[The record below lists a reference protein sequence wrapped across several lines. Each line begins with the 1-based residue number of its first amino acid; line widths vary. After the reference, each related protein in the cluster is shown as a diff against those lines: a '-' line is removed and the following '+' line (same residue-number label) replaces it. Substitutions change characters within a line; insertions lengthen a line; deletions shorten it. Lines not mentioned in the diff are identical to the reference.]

1 MSGTTNPILDVEDL
15 LGPDQLGDAETTQL
29 NQALNDLADG
39 LDEADEPVD
48 DLVAALEEAAENLGI
63 AFDQLREDLAAA
75 ADVAEEAVQDV
86 LDDIEDALSDVDGG
100 NGGDGSGD
108 GNGDG
113 TAPES
118 VFALLLP
125 SNNSGALGFAAV
137 TLDGNTLDVRFVA
150 DNVTPG
156 EPHPLH
162 IHGFTDGGT
171 ERLAVA
177 GDDADGD
184 GFVETAEGAAAAFGP
199 IIASLTASGDV
210 DPALGASADFE
221 VADEDG
227 RIVFSRTYTLDP
239 NDAEDQ
245 GVLTALQDQLDG
257 RVIKLHG
264 LEVAEG
270 AGEGTPGE
278 VNGDGGYADLLPV
291 AAGQLLSLPEE
302 VLAPFAEDP
311 QTLLDGITAFLDAIA
326 PFTLKADGS
335 GAIAPDPFLADDT
348 NGGGDGT
355 DGDGTDGDGTG
366 GDGTDGDGTDGDVTD
381 GDGTDGDVTDGDGT
395 NGDGTDGDDTNGNG
409 VLPADVNGDNGTDGN
424 GTDGQADGVQRFA
437 SLILPSNNSGVFGA
451 ASISFDEAAGT
462 VAIDLDLAGLE
473 PGEAH
478 AMHIHGFTDDSASL
492 LPNISLDADLDGF
505 VEASEGASVIG
516 QVLLGLTGDGSITDA
531 SLIGAWPEADENG
544 FLSLQQT
551 YSFDLDDAAEAAL
564 FGELQDR
571 MEGRQIQVHGLTVDA
586 AQGEGTRGE
595 VAGEA
600 GYQPLLAVAHGAIL
614 STESEGG
621 AFAAE
626 FGALLQ
632 AALDAQAAGDVTPV
646 TPPVQDALI
655 A

>member
-1 MSGTTNPILDVEDL
+1 MSGSSSNPILDVEDL
-15 LGPDQLGDAETTQL
+15 LGRNQLGDTETDRL
-29 NQALNDLADG
+29 NQALNDLVQG
-39 LDEADEPVD
+39 LDEVDEPVD
-48 DLVAALEEAAENLGI
+48 DLIAALEQAAEDVGI

-75 ADVAEEAVQDV
+75 ADEAEDAVQEV
-86 LDDIEDALSDVDGG
+86 LDDIEDALTDADDGNG
-100 NGGDGSGD
+100 DGGGDGGGD

-113 TAPES
+113 AAPETA
-118 VFALLLP
+118 FALLLP

-137 TLDGNTLDVRFVA
+137 TLDGNTLEVRFVA

-156 EPHPLH
+156 EAHPLH
-162 IHGFTDGGT
+162 LHGFTDGGA

-210 DPALGASADFE
+210 DPALGASGDFE
-221 VADEDG
+221 VADADG
-227 RIVFSRTYTLDP
+227 RIVFSRSYTLDP
-239 NDAEDQ
+239 SDPEDQ
-245 GVLTALQDQLDG
+245 AVLTALQDQLEG

-291 AAGQLLSLPEE
+291 AGGQLLSLPEE
-302 VLAPFAEDP
+302 VLAQFADEP
-311 QTLLDGITAFLDAIA
+311 EALLDGITAFLDAIA

-335 GAIAPDPFLADDT
+335 GPIAPDPFLADDT
-348 NGGGDGT
+348 NGNGDGT
-355 DGDGTDGDGTG
+355 NGDDTNGDDTN
-366 GDGTDGDGTDGDVTD
+366 
-381 GDGTDGDVTDGDGT
+381 GDGT
-395 NGDGTDGDDTNGNG
+395 NGDGT
-409 VLPADVNGDNGTDGN
+409 NGTDSN

-437 SLILPSNNSGVFGA
+437 TLILPSNNSGVFGA
-451 ASISFDEAAGT
+451 ASITFDEAAGT

-473 PGEAH
+473 PGEVH
-478 AMHIHGFTDDSASL
+478 AMHIHGFTDDRASL

-505 VEASEGASVIG
+505 VEASEGASVVG

-531 SLIGAWPEADENG
+531 SLIGDWPEADENG

-551 YSFDLDDAAEAAL
+551 YSFDLDDTAEAAL

-571 MEGRQIQVHGLTVDA
+571 MEGRQIQVHGLSVDA
-586 AQGEGTRGE
+586 AQGVGTRGE

-614 STESEGG
+614 STDSEGG

-632 AALDAQAAGDVTPV
+632 AALDAQAAEGATPPV

>member
-1 MSGTTNPILDVEDL
+1 MSGSSTNPILDVEDL
-15 LGPDQLGDAETTQL
+15 LGPNQLGDTEMERL
-29 NQALNDLADG
+29 NQALNDLAEG
-39 LDEADEPVD
+39 LDDADAPVD
-48 DLVAALEEAAENLGI
+48 DLVAALEQAAEDVGL

-75 ADVAEEAVQDV
+75 ADEAEDAVQEV
-86 LDDIEDALSDVDGG
+86 LDTIEDALSEAGIIDGG
-100 NGGDGSGD
+100 GD

-113 TAPES
+113 NGNGDGDGNGNGGGAVPQS
-118 VFALLLP
+118 AFALLLP
-125 SNNSGALGFAAV
+125 ANNSGALGFAAV
-137 TLDGNTLDVRFVA
+137 RLDGNTLDVRFVA
-150 DNVTPG
+150 NNVTLG

-162 IHGFTDGGT
+162 IHGFTDDGT

-177 GDDADGD
+177 SDDADGD

-210 DPALGASADFE
+210 DPALGGSGDFD
-221 VADEDG
+221 VAEEDG
-227 RIVFSRTYTLDP
+227 RIVFSRSYTLDP

-245 GVLTALQDQLDG
+245 DVLTALQDQLEG

-278 VNGDGGYADLLPV
+278 VNGEGGYADLLPV
-291 AAGQLLSLPEE
+291 AAGQLLSLPDE
-302 VLAPFAEDP
+302 VVAQFADDP
-311 QTLLDGITAFLDAIA
+311 EALLDGITAFLDAIA
-326 PFTLKADGS
+326 PFTLNTDGS
-335 GAIAPDPFLADDT
+335 GAIAPDPFLADDA
-348 NGGGDGT
+348 N
-355 DGDGTDGDGTG
+355 
-366 GDGTDGDGTDGDVTD
+366 GDVTN
-381 GDGTDGDVTDGDGT
+381 GDGT
-395 NGDGTDGDDTNGNG
+395 NGDVTNGDGTNGDVTNGDGTNGNIANGDG
-409 VLPADVNGDNGTDGN
+409 VLPVAVNGDNGTDSNGN
-424 GTDGQADGVQRFA
+424 GTDGQGDGARSFA
-437 SLILPSNNSGVFGA
+437 TLILPANNSGVFGA
-451 ASISFDEAAGT
+451 ASITFDEAAGT

-531 SLIGAWPEADENG
+531 SLIGDWPEADENG
-544 FLSLQQT
+544 FLSLEQT

-571 MEGRQIQVHGLTVDA
+571 MEGRLIQVHGLSVDA

-614 STESEGG
+614 STDTEGG

-632 AALDAQAAGDVTPV
+632 AALDAQAAEAGTAPV
-646 TPPVQDALI
+646 TPPLQDALI

>member
-1 MSGTTNPILDVEDL
+1 MSGSSTNSIFDVEDL
-15 LGPDQLGDAETTQL
+15 IGPDRLGEAEMARL
-29 NQALNDLADG
+29 NQALNDLVQG
-39 LDEADEPVD
+39 LDGADQPVD
-48 DLVAALEEAAENLGI
+48 DLVAALEQAAEDVGI

-86 LDDIEDALSDVDGG
+86 LDDIEDALSDGDNG
-100 NGGDGSGD
+100 NGNGDGD

-113 TAPES
+113 NGNGNGAAPET

-137 TLDGNTLDVRFVA
+137 TLDGNTLQVRFVA
-150 DNVTPG
+150 HNVTEG
-156 EPHPLH
+156 DPHPLH
-162 IHGFTDGGT
+162 IHGFTDDGT

-177 GDDADGD
+177 SDDVDGD
-184 GFVETAEGAAAAFGP
+184 GFVETAEGAGAAFGP

-210 DPALGASADFE
+210 DPALGASQDFD
-221 VADEDG
+221 VADADG
-227 RIVFSRTYTLDP
+227 RIVFDRTYTLDP
-239 NDAEDQ
+239 NDPEDQ
-245 GVLTALQDQLDG
+245 DALTALQARIEG

-278 VNGDGGYADLLPV
+278 VNGEGGYAALLPV
-291 AAGQLLSLPEE
+291 AAGQLLTLPDE
-302 VLAPFAEDP
+302 VLAQFPEDP
-311 QTLLDGITAFLDAIA
+311 QALLDGITAFLDAVA

-335 GAIAPDPFLADDT
+335 GPIAPDPFLADDT
-348 NGGGDGT
+348 DGNGNGTNGDGSN
-355 DGDGTDGDGTG
+355 
-366 GDGTDGDGTDGDVTD
+366 
-381 GDGTDGDVTDGDGT
+381 GDGT
-395 NGDGTDGDDTNGNG
+395 NGDGVVPPVAND
-409 VLPADVNGDNGTDGN
+409 DNGTDGN
-424 GTDGQADGVQRFA
+424 GTDGPADGVQRFA
-437 SLILPSNNSGVFGA
+437 TLILPSNNSGVFGA
-451 ASISFDEAAGT
+451 ASITFDEAAGT

-473 PGEAH
+473 PDEAH
-478 AMHIHGFTDDSASL
+478 AMHIHGFTDDRASL

-531 SLIGAWPEADENG
+531 SLIGEWPEADENG

-571 MEGRQIQVHGLTVDA
+571 MEGRLIQVHGLSVDA

-614 STESEGG
+614 STETEGG

-632 AALDAQAAGDVTPV
+632 ASLDAQAADGDAPSVM
-646 TPPVQDALI
+646 PPLQDALI